1 MSYLSKY
8 VRKYGRWFG
17 FAVFFLTVEAL
28 CDLLL
33 PTILS
38 RVIDE
43 GIALERMHTVWR
55 LGGLMLGI
63 TAVGAL
69 AACTRNVLASRVSQA
84 FGTELRSDL
93 FRKIQSLTFDSMD
106 RFDRA
111 SLLTRLTN
119 DVTQVQNFTNGLMR
133 IFVKAPLTCIGSLI
147 MAIRLNP
154 RLSVILLIVIPLVG
168 VLILINMR
176 IGLPRYL
183 KVQKA
188 MDRMNLV
195 LREYLSG
202 VRVVKAFNRFRYETD
217 KMETA
222 NLEYQTRSIKVMRAM
237 AAFNPAVTLTVNAG
251 ILAVLWYG
259 GLRVDSG
266 DMQVGHIVAFV
277 NYMTQILFSLMMISM
292 VLMMFVRARASSQR
306 ISEVFADDSAMTWS
320 KPAVAQPEVPGRIE
334 FRHVTFTYGAAG
346 GNKGKPV
353 LNGIDLV
360 CDPGQTVGIIGS
372 TGSGKSTL
380 ISLIPRFYDADSGQ
394 VLVNGQDVR
403 TMDPSALRERIAVV
417 PQKSVLFSGSIKDN
431 IRWGKEQA
439 DDGEIEA
446 AARIAGAHDFIAAF
460 PEGYDTRIGQ
470 KGVNLSGGQK
480 QRISIARG
488 LIRKPDILILDD
500 STSAVDVI
508 TEARIKEALRRET
521 RGMTCLLIAQ
531 RITSVMDADR
541 ILVLEHGEIAGL
553 GTHDELLA
561 GCRVYREIY
570 ASQTGKE
577 AVPHVQGE

>member
-1 MSYLSKY
+1 
-8 VRKYGRWFG
+8 
-17 FAVFFLTVEAL
+17 
-28 CDLLL
+28 
-33 PTILS
+33 
-38 RVIDE
+38 
-43 GIALERMHTVWR
+43 
-55 LGGLMLGI
+55 
-63 TAVGAL
+63 
-69 AACTRNVLASRVSQA
+69 
-84 FGTELRSDL
+84 
-93 FRKIQSLTFDSMD
+93 
-106 RFDRA
+106 
-111 SLLTRLTN
+111 
-119 DVTQVQNFTNGLMR
+119 MR

-154 RLSVILLIVIPLVG
+154 RLSVILLIVVPLVG
-168 VLILINMR
+168 VLIVINMR

-334 FRHVTFTYGAAG
+334 FRKVTFTYGAAG
-346 GNKGKPV
+346 GDKGKPV

-360 CDPGQTVGIIGS
+360 CEPGQTLGIIGS

-380 ISLIPRFYDADSGQ
+380 VSLIPRFYDADSGQ
-394 VLVNGQDVR
+394 VLVNGQDVH
-403 TMDPSALRERIAVV
+403 TMDPSVLRERIAVV

>member
-1 MSYLSKY
+1 MSYLTKY
-8 VRKYGRWFG
+8 VRKYGRWFA

-43 GIALERMHTVWR
+43 GIALERMDTVWR
-55 LGGLMLGI
+55 LGALMLGI

-69 AACTRNVLASRVSQA
+69 AACTRNVLASRVSQS

-147 MAIRLNP
+147 MAVRLNP
-154 RLSVILLIVIPLVG
+154 RLSVILLIVVPLVG
-168 VLILINMR
+168 VLIMINMR

-202 VRVVKAFNRFRYETD
+202 VRVVKAFNRFNYETD

-222 NLEYQTRSIKVMRAM
+222 NLEYQTRSIKVMRVM

-306 ISEVFADDSAMTWS
+306 ISEVFADNSAMTWQ
-320 KPAVAQPEVPGRIE
+320 KPATEQPEVPGRIE
-334 FRHVTFTYGAAG
+334 FRNVTFTYGSAG
-346 GNKGKPV
+346 GDKGKPV
-353 LNGIDLV
+353 LNRINLV
-360 CDPGQTVGIIGS
+360 CEPGQTVGIIGS

-380 ISLIPRFYDADSGQ
+380 VSLIPRFYDADSGQ

-439 DDGEIEA
+439 DDAEIEA

-508 TEARIKEALRRET
+508 TEARIKEALRQET

-541 ILVLEHGEIAGL
+541 ILVLEHGEIAGW
-553 GTHDELLA
+553 GNHDDLLST
-561 GCRVYREIY
+561 CRVYREIY

>member
-1 MSYLSKY
+1 MSYLTKY
-8 VRKYGRWFG
+8 IRKYGRWFAI
-17 FAVFFLTVEAL
+17 AVFFLTVEAL

-43 GIALERMHTVWR
+43 GIALERMETVWL

-69 AACTRNVLASRVSQA
+69 AACTRNVMASRVSQA

-154 RLSVILLIVIPLVG
+154 RLSVILLIVVPLVG
-168 VLILINMR
+168 VLIMINMR

-202 VRVVKAFNRFRYETD
+202 VRVVKAFNRFSYETD

-266 DMQVGHIVAFV
+266 DMQVGHIVAFA

-320 KPAVAQPEVPGRIE
+320 EPAIRQPEVKGRIE
-334 FRHVTFTYGAAG
+334 FRNVTFTYGSTG
-346 GNKGKPV
+346 PVRGKPV
-353 LNGIDLV
+353 LNGINLV
-360 CDPGQTVGIIGS
+360 CEPGQTVGIIGS

-380 ISLIPRFYDADSGQ
+380 VNLIPRFYDVDSGI

-403 TMDPSALRERIAVV
+403 SMDPTALRERIAVV
-417 PQKSVLFSGSIKDN
+417 PQKSVLFSGSIRDN

-439 DDGEIEA
+439 TKAEVEA
-446 AARIAGAHDFIAAF
+446 AARIAGAHDFVAAF
-460 PEGYDTRIGQ
+460 PEGYDTLIGQ

-488 LIRKPDILILDD
+488 LIRRPDILILDD

-553 GTHDELLA
+553 GTHSELLA

-577 AVPHVQGE
+577 AIPHVQGE

>member
-1 MSYLSKY
+1 MSYLTKY

-43 GIALERMHTVWR
+43 GIALERMDTVWR
-55 LGGLMLGI
+55 LGGVMLGI

-154 RLSVILLIVIPLVG
+154 RLSVILLIVVPLVG
-168 VLILINMR
+168 VLIMINMR

-320 KPAVAQPEVPGRIE
+320 KPAVAQPEEPGGIE
-334 FRHVTFTYGAAG
+334 FRNVTFTYGSSG
-346 GNKGKPV
+346 GDKGKPV

-360 CDPGQTVGIIGS
+360 CEPGQTVGIIGS

>member
-38 RVIDE
+38 KVIDE
-43 GIALERMHTVWR
+43 GIALERMDTVWK

-154 RLSVILLIVIPLVG
+154 RLSVILLIVVPLVG

-334 FRHVTFTYGAAG
+334 FRKVTFTYGSAG
-346 GNKGKPV
+346 GDKGKPV

-360 CDPGQTVGIIGS
+360 CEPGQTVGIIGS

-380 ISLIPRFYDADSGQ
+380 VSLIPRFYDADSGQ

-403 TMDPSALRERIAVV
+403 TMDPSVLRERIAVV

-446 AARIAGAHDFIAAF
+446 AARIAGAHDFIATF

-541 ILVLEHGEIAGL
+541 ILVLEHGEIAGW

-577 AVPHVQGE
+577 AVPHVEGE

>member
-1 MSYLSKY
+1 
-8 VRKYGRWFG
+8 
-17 FAVFFLTVEAL
+17 
-28 CDLLL
+28 
-33 PTILS
+33 
-38 RVIDE
+38 
-43 GIALERMHTVWR
+43 
-55 LGGLMLGI
+55 
-63 TAVGAL
+63 
-69 AACTRNVLASRVSQA
+69 
-84 FGTELRSDL
+84 
-93 FRKIQSLTFDSMD
+93 
-106 RFDRA
+106 
-111 SLLTRLTN
+111 
-119 DVTQVQNFTNGLMR
+119 
-133 IFVKAPLTCIGSLI
+133 
-147 MAIRLNP
+147 
-154 RLSVILLIVIPLVG
+154 
-168 VLILINMR
+168 
-176 IGLPRYL
+176 
-183 KVQKA
+183 
-188 MDRMNLV
+188 
-195 LREYLSG
+195 
-202 VRVVKAFNRFRYETD
+202 
-217 KMETA
+217 
-222 NLEYQTRSIKVMRAM
+222 
-237 AAFNPAVTLTVNAG
+237 
-251 ILAVLWYG
+251 
-259 GLRVDSG
+259 
-266 DMQVGHIVAFV
+266 
-277 NYMTQILFSLMMISM
+277 
-292 VLMMFVRARASSQR
+292 
-306 ISEVFADDSAMTWS
+306 VFADDSAMTWS

-334 FRHVTFTYGAAG
+334 FRHVTFTYGSAG
-346 GNKGKPV
+346 GDKGKPV

-360 CDPGQTVGIIGS
+360 CEPGQTVGIIGS

-380 ISLIPRFYDADSGQ
+380 VSLIPRFYDADSGQ

-403 TMDPSALRERIAVV
+403 TLDPAELRERIAVV

-439 DDGEIEA
+439 DDAEIEA
-446 AARIAGAHDFIAAF
+446 AAKIAGAHDFIAAF

-508 TEARIKEALRRET
+508 TEARIMEALRRET

>member
-8 VRKYGRWFG
+8 VRKYGRWFV

-43 GIALERMHTVWR
+43 GIALEQMDTVWK

-154 RLSVILLIVIPLVG
+154 RLSVILLIVVPLVG

-259 GLRVDSG
+259 GLRVDNG

-334 FRHVTFTYGAAG
+334 FRHVTFTYGSAG
-346 GNKGKPV
+346 GDKGKPV
-353 LNGIDLV
+353 LDGIDLV
-360 CDPGQTVGIIGS
+360 CEPGQTVGIIGS

-380 ISLIPRFYDADSGQ
+380 VSLIPRFYDADSGQ

-403 TMDPSALRERIAVV
+403 TLDPAELRERIAVV

-439 DDGEIEA
+439 DDAEIEA
-446 AARIAGAHDFIAAF
+446 AAKIAGAHDFIAVF

>member
-1 MSYLSKY
+1 MSYLTKY

-43 GIALERMHTVWR
+43 GIALERMDTVWR
-55 LGGLMLGI
+55 LGGVMLGI

-154 RLSVILLIVIPLVG
+154 RLSVILLIVVPLVG
-168 VLILINMR
+168 VLIMINMR

-320 KPAVAQPEVPGRIE
+320 KPAVSQPEVPGRIE
-334 FRHVTFTYGAAG
+334 FRHVTFTYGSAG
-346 GNKGKPV
+346 GDKGKPV

-360 CDPGQTVGIIGS
+360 CEPGQTVGIIGS

-380 ISLIPRFYDADSGQ
+380 VSLIPRFYDADSGQ

-403 TMDPSALRERIAVV
+403 TLDPAELRERIAVV

-439 DDGEIEA
+439 DDAEIEA
-446 AARIAGAHDFIAAF
+446 AAKIAGAHDFIAAF

>member
-1 MSYLSKY
+1 MSYLTKY
-8 VRKYGRWFG
+8 ARKYGRWFAI
-17 FAVFFLTVEAL
+17 AVFFLTIEAM

-43 GIALERMHTVWR
+43 GIALERMETVWR

-63 TAVGAL
+63 TAAGAFS
-69 AACTRNVLASRVSQA
+69 ACMRNIMASRVSQA

-93 FRKIQSLTFDSMD
+93 FRKIQGLTFESMD

-147 MAIRLNP
+147 MAVRLNP
-154 RLSVILLIVIPLVG
+154 RLSVILLIVVPMVG
-168 VLILINMR
+168 ILIGLNMR
-176 IGLPRYL
+176 LGLPRYL

-202 VRVVKAFNRFRYETD
+202 VRVVKAFNRFGYETS

-237 AAFNPAVTLTVNAG
+237 AAFNPAVTLTVNGG

-259 GLRVDSG
+259 GLRVDAG

-306 ISEVFADDSAMTWS
+306 IGEVFADESAMTWS
-320 KPAVAQPEVPGRIE
+320 KPSHALPETRGRIE
-334 FRHVTFTYGAAG
+334 FRNVTFTYSGGGAVRGRPA
-346 GNKGKPV
+346 
-353 LNGIDLV
+353 LSSISLI
-360 CDPGQTVGIIGS
+360 CEPGQTLGIIGS

-380 ISLIPRFYDADSGQ
+380 VNLIPRFYDADSGA

-403 TMDPSALRERIAVV
+403 HMDPAYLRERIAVV
-417 PQKSVLFSGSIKDN
+417 PQKSVLFSGSIRDN
-431 IRWGKEQA
+431 IRWGRDEA
-439 DDGEIEA
+439 TAEEIEA
-446 AARIAGAHDFIAAF
+446 AARIAGAHEFISVF

-488 LIRKPDILILDD
+488 LIRKPDILLLDD

-508 TEARIKEALRRET
+508 TEARIKEALKRET
-521 RGMTCLLIAQ
+521 RGLTCLIIAQ

-541 ILVLEHGEIAGL
+541 ILVLEHGEIAAL
-553 GTHDELLA
+553 GTHAELIRTS
-561 GCRVYREIY
+561 RVYREIY
-570 ASQTGKE
+570 ASQMGKE
-577 AVPHVQGE
+577 ALGHAEGE

>member
-8 VRKYGRWFG
+8 ARKYGRWFG

-43 GIALERMHTVWR
+43 GIALERMDTVWR

-346 GNKGKPV
+346 GDKGKPV

-360 CDPGQTVGIIGS
+360 CEPGQTVGIIGS

-417 PQKSVLFSGSIKDN
+417 PQKSGLFSGSIKDN

-561 GCRVYREIY
+561 DCRVYQEIY

>member
-43 GIALERMHTVWR
+43 GIALERMDTVWK

-154 RLSVILLIVIPLVG
+154 RLSVILLIVVPLVG
-168 VLILINMR
+168 VLIVINMR

-320 KPAVAQPEVPGRIE
+320 KPAVAQPEVPGRIK
-334 FRHVTFTYGAAG
+334 FRKVTFTYGSAG
-346 GNKGKPV
+346 GDKGKPV
-353 LNGIDLV
+353 LNEIDLV
-360 CDPGQTVGIIGS
+360 CEPGQTVGIIGS

-380 ISLIPRFYDADSGQ
+380 VSLIPRFYDADSGQ

-403 TMDPSALRERIAVV
+403 TMDPSVLRERIAVV

-439 DDGEIEA
+439 DDAEIEA
-446 AARIAGAHDFIAAF
+446 AAKIAGAHDFIAAF

-541 ILVLEHGEIAGL
+541 ILVLEHGEIAGW

>member
-8 VRKYGRWFG
+8 VRKYGRWFV

-43 GIALERMHTVWR
+43 GIALEQMDTVWK

-154 RLSVILLIVIPLVG
+154 RLSVILLIVVPLVG

-259 GLRVDSG
+259 GLRVDNG

-306 ISEVFADDSAMTWS
+306 ISEVFADESAMTWS

-334 FRHVTFTYGAAG
+334 FRHVTFTYGSAG
-346 GNKGKPV
+346 GDKGKPV
-353 LNGIDLV
+353 LSGIDLV
-360 CDPGQTVGIIGS
+360 CEPGQTVGIIGS

-380 ISLIPRFYDADSGQ
+380 VSLIPRFYDADSGQ

-403 TMDPSALRERIAVV
+403 TLDPAELRERIAVV

-577 AVPHVQGE
+577 AVSHVQGE

>member
-1 MSYLSKY
+1 MSYLTKY
-8 VRKYGRWFG
+8 VRKYGRWFV

-43 GIALERMHTVWR
+43 GIALERMDTVWR

-154 RLSVILLIVIPLVG
+154 RLSVILLIVVPMVG
-168 VLILINMR
+168 VLIVINMR

-306 ISEVFADDSAMTWS
+306 IGEVFADDSAMTWN
-320 KPAVAQPEVPGRIE
+320 KPAVVQPEVPGWIE
-334 FRHVTFTYGAAG
+334 FRNVTFTYGSAG
-346 GNKGKPV
+346 GDKGKPV
-353 LNGIDLV
+353 LNGINLV
-360 CDPGQTVGIIGS
+360 CEPGQTVGIIGS

-380 ISLIPRFYDADSGQ
+380 VSLIPRFYDADSGQ

-403 TMDPSALRERIAVV
+403 NMDPSVLRQRIAVV

>member
-1 MSYLSKY
+1 MSYLTKY

-43 GIALERMHTVWR
+43 GIALERMDTVWR
-55 LGGLMLGI
+55 LGGVMLGI

-154 RLSVILLIVIPLVG
+154 RLSVILLIVVPLVG
-168 VLILINMR
+168 VLIMINMR

-320 KPAVAQPEVPGRIE
+320 KPAVAQPEEPGRIE
-334 FRHVTFTYGAAG
+334 FRNVTFTYGSSG
-346 GNKGKPV
+346 GDKGKPV

-360 CDPGQTVGIIGS
+360 CEPGQTVGIIGS

>member
-43 GIALERMHTVWR
+43 GIALERMDTVWR

-154 RLSVILLIVIPLVG
+154 RLSVILLIVVPLVG

-334 FRHVTFTYGAAG
+334 FRHVTFTYGSAG
-346 GNKGKPV
+346 GDKGKPV

-360 CDPGQTVGIIGS
+360 CEPGQTVGIIGS

-380 ISLIPRFYDADSGQ
+380 VSLIPRFYDADSGQ

-403 TMDPSALRERIAVV
+403 TLDPAALRERIAVV

-439 DDGEIEA
+439 DDAEIEA

-460 PEGYDTRIGQ
+460 PEGYDTKIGQ

-541 ILVLEHGEIAGL
+541 ILVLEHGEIAGW

-561 GCRVYREIY
+561 SCRVYREIY

-577 AVPHVQGE
+577 AVPHGEGE